1 MAQWSLVSARTVR
14 ESFGA
19 LKTFEFFGPFLYYF
33 KLGAKKCFS
42 IKNNVSQLKLSLKEN
57 ELFLFISY

>member
-19 LKTFEFFGPFLYYF
+19 LKTFEFFGPFLNYF
-33 KLGAKKCFS
+33 KLGSQNMLS
-42 IKNNVSQLKLSLKEN
+42 IQNVSQLKLSLKEN